1 MTDPEPTA
9 RDQRFADVAARVTSL
24 RRRLEDAGGSSVR
37 VVAVTKGFGVEEI
50 EAAVAAGVDDIGEN
64 YAQEY
69 RAKREAL
76 ATDGSPT
83 GGAGIATWHFIGQ
96 LQRNKVRLLSGLV
109 DVWQTLDRPALAREI
124 AKCDPGATVFVQVNV
139 SGEQAKGGCE
149 PDDLVSLT
157 ALGRDLG
164 LRVDG
169 VMAVGPTG
177 PPSSAFEP
185 FRRLVDQADELG
197 LAQRSLGMSADL
209 EVAVSAGAT
218 MVRVGRDLFGS
229 RPSAQDQ

>member
-124 AKCDPGATVFVQVNV
+124 ARLNSDAQSPPLFFVTPMRCACIKRELRRVRLLADSV
-139 SGEQAKGGCE
+139 C
-149 PDDLVSLT
+149 
-157 ALGRDLG
+157 G
-164 LRVDG
+164 L
-169 VMAVGPTG
+169 
-177 PPSSAFEP
+177 PPS
-185 FRRLVDQADELG
+185 RRGCLLG
-197 LAQRSLGMSADL
+197 
-209 EVAVSAGAT
+209 
-218 MVRVGRDLFGS
+218 
-229 RPSAQDQ
+229 